1 MAAHGLDPA
10 FYCHRE
16 RDLWERFPWMHIASG
31 VSEAFLRKEWRRTWE
46 ELTTADCRDG
56 CNVCGMEHA
65 AQLCEL
71 KLGDL
76 IASRRAQPGERISV
90 L

>member
-1 MAAHGLDPA
+1 
-10 FYCHRE
+10 
-16 RDLWERFPWMHIASG
+16 MHIASG
-31 VSEAFLRKEWRRTWE
+31 VSEAFLRKEWQRTWK

-76 IASRRAQPGERISV
+76 IATATSATSDELISV